1 MHQRDQNST
10 STHQF
15 TSSSNS
21 SKNISFWLRWLLFL
35 SFPVL
40 WQGIVPR
47 NQQARLGTKNMFHIW
62 TRQWPFLLEFMS
74 QEVILAMYPPSPPWT
89 AHISFN
95 MTLILLWTTQLP
107 VLGPIIQ
114 RCITFCNIYKE
125 ASFEGGQSRFGIY
138 WCLKFSLVSSRP
150 LLCQSLKKALFWD
163 NFICCAQFPTGNEW
177 PKYFSRSWCAIASF

>member
-40 WQGIVPR
+40 CQRIIPW
-47 NQQARLGTKNMFHIW
+47 NQQARLGTKTCFIYGRGNDHSYW
-62 TRQWPFLLEFMS
+62 SLCPRRSSLP
-74 QEVILAMYPPSPPWT
+74 AMYPPSPPWT

-107 VLGPIIQ
+107 VARSHNSKVHHILQHIQ
-114 RCITFCNIYKE
+114 GSFLRRRSKAVWNILMLEVFPCVKSSLIMSE
-125 ASFEGGQSRFGIY
+125 PQQSFVLR
-138 WCLKFSLVSSRP
+138 
-150 LLCQSLKKALFWD
+150 
-163 NFICCAQFPTGNEW
+163 
-177 PKYFSRSWCAIASF
+177 

>member
-21 SKNISFWLRWLLFL
+21 SKNISFWLRWLLFR

-40 WQGIVPR
+40 CQGIILR

-107 VLGPIIQ
+107 VARSHNSKVHHILQHIQ
-114 RCITFCNIYKE
+114 GSFLRRRSKAVWNILMLEVFPCVKSSLIMSE
-125 ASFEGGQSRFGIY
+125 PRKSFVLI
-138 WCLKFSLVSSRP
+138 
-150 LLCQSLKKALFWD
+150 
-163 NFICCAQFPTGNEW
+163 
-177 PKYFSRSWCAIASF
+177 

>member
-40 WQGIVPR
+40 CQRIIPR
-47 NQQARLGTKNMFHIW
+47 NQQARLGTKSMFHIW

-95 MTLILLWTTQLP
+95 MTLILVWTTQLP
-107 VLGPIIQ
+107 VARSHNSKVHHILQHIQ
-114 RCITFCNIYKE
+114 GSFLRRRSKAVWNILMLEVVPCFKSSLIMSE
-125 ASFEGGQSRFGIY
+125 PQKSFVLR
-138 WCLKFSLVSSRP
+138 
-150 LLCQSLKKALFWD
+150 
-163 NFICCAQFPTGNEW
+163 
-177 PKYFSRSWCAIASF
+177 

>member
-21 SKNISFWLRWLLFL
+21 SKNISFWLRWLLFH

-40 WQGIVPR
+40 CQGIIPR

-107 VLGPIIQ
+107 VARSHNSKVHHILQHIQ
-114 RCITFCNIYKE
+114 GSFLRRRSKSVWNILMLEVFPCVKSSLIMSE
-125 ASFEGGQSRFGIY
+125 PQKSFVLR
-138 WCLKFSLVSSRP
+138 
-150 LLCQSLKKALFWD
+150 
-163 NFICCAQFPTGNEW
+163 
-177 PKYFSRSWCAIASF
+177 